1 MSWSAV
7 RAWLAAPVPLPPHP
21 IKPSFRGLLL
31 GEASEMK
38 GVFIEAELTKA
49 AVPDRIFLLLRFVL
63 LSELEFLAIY
73 IEFIYLY
80 ILS

>member
-1 MSWSAV
+1 
-7 RAWLAAPVPLPPHP
+7 
-21 IKPSFRGLLL
+21 
-31 GEASEMK
+31 MK

-73 IEFIYLY
+73 IEFI
-80 ILS
+80 